1 MSVSARLP
9 LRLRSG
15 ARARRL
21 AWRIR
26 DYWYVGVRQVYG
38 AVFRAGAD
46 SYRNP
51 RAPRTPTI
59 VLLPG
64 VYESWTFLRPLAK
77 TLSSH
82 DHPVHV
88 LPTLGYNRG
97 PVPAAAALLGEYL
110 ADEGLE
116 RVVLVA
122 HSKGGLIGKLAMIRH
137 DPGRRILGMV
147 AIATPFAGS
156 QYARWVP
163 LPAVRAFVP
172 TDGTLV
178 ALAAEREVNAR
189 IVSVYPRFDPHIPAG
204 SALDGAAANLELET
218 PGHFRVL
225 ADPRLV
231 TTVHDAVHRLEG
243 TR

>member
-1 MSVSARLP
+1 MSSSAR
-9 LRLRSG
+9 

-26 DYWYVGVRQVYG
+26 DYWYVGFRQVSG
-38 AVFRAGAD
+38 AVSRAGAD
-46 SYRNP
+46 SYRDP
-51 RAPRTPTI
+51 AARRAPTI

-64 VYESWTFLRPLAK
+64 VYESWTFLRPLAQ
-77 TLSSH
+77 TLGAH
-82 DHPVHV
+82 GHPVHV

-110 ADEGLE
+110 AGQGLD

-137 DPGRRILGMV
+137 DPGRRITGMV
-147 AIATPFAGS
+147 AVATPFAGS
-156 QYARWVP
+156 QYARWLP

-172 TDGTLV
+172 TDRTLV

-204 SALDGAAANLELET
+204 SALDGAAANIELDT

-225 ADPRLV
+225 ADPALAV
-231 TTVHDAVHRLEG
+231 TVHDAVHRLEG
-243 TR
+243 AR